1 MNSTL
6 LRLAVR
12 GATDA
17 YNYLRN
23 SADKREREVYDAL
36 LEAVKNGRIGE
47 VAEKANIDQ
56 LEELFTNAR
65 AEAGD
70 VTRDIHDRLD
80 RRRAAFAAAAPD
92 RKARREALN
101 NIKSAAAEKVG
112 KKPAK
117 KKGKAGKVVGG
128 LLGAAGLAAAGWAL
142 WEFVLAEKLDRQATG
157 KHAYTPEPTRTETG
171 TAGTATLVYST
182 RTEDDYGKDDY
193 GKHAAGPLGED
204 PAERDEE
211 LLASIDEQL
220 TTLDALDDDQREA
233 TAPRHQLREDD

>member
-47 VAEKANIDQ
+47 VTEKANIDQ
-56 LEELFTNAR
+56 LETLFSNAR

-92 RKARREALN
+92 RKARREALGG
-101 NIKSAAAEKVG
+101 AAVG
-112 KKPAK
+112 KKGKPAK
-117 KKGKAGKVVGG
+117 KKSKAGKVVGG
-128 LLGAAGLAAAGWAL
+128 LLGTAGLAAAGWAL
-142 WEFVLAEKLDRQATG
+142 WEFVLAEKLDQQAAG
-157 KHAYTPEPTRTETG
+157 KPAYTPEPTRTETG

>member
-47 VAEKANIDQ
+47 VTEKANIDQ
-56 LEELFTNAR
+56 LETLFSNAR

-92 RKARREALN
+92 RKARREALM
-101 NIKSAAAEKVG
+101 SAAAEKVG
-112 KKPAK
+112 KKPVK

-142 WEFVLAEKLDRQATG
+142 WEFVLAEKLDRQAAG

-182 RTEDDYGKDDY
+182 RTEDDYEKDDY
-193 GKHAAGPLGED
+193 GKHAADPLGEE
-204 PAERDEE
+204 PAVRDEE
-211 LLASIDEQL
+211 LLSSIDEQL

-233 TAPRHQLREDD
+233 TAPRHQLREED

>member
-56 LEELFTNAR
+56 IEELFTNAR
-65 AEAGD
+65 AEAAD

-92 RKARREALN
+92 RKARREALM
-101 NIKSAAAEKVG
+101 SAAAEKVG

-142 WEFVLAEKLDRQATG
+142 WEFVLAEKLDRQAAG

-182 RTEDDYGKDDY
+182 RTEDDYEKDDY
-193 GKHAAGPLGED
+193 GKHAAGPLGEE
-204 PAERDEE
+204 PAVRDEE
-211 LLASIDEQL
+211 LLSSIDEQL

-233 TAPRHQLREDD
+233 TAPRHQLREED